1 MIFARGPSLGGLR
14 SMDRGAVP
22 ELPERRT
29 LEPCTGSVPLR
40 AWIRQ
45 GWSVGTI
52 SSQLGDSIAMK
63 RRRFLAVSS
72 LALAMPGG
80 AALAGQGQVEY
91 DRAAFDR
98 LLASGKPVLL
108 DFYTTW

>member
-1 MIFARGPSLGGLR
+1 M
-14 SMDRGAVP
+14 
-22 ELPERRT
+22 
-29 LEPCTGSVPLR
+29 
-40 AWIRQ
+40 
-45 GWSVGTI
+45 GTI

-72 LALAMPGG
+72 LALAMPGSV
-80 AALAGQGQVEY
+80 LAGEGQVEY
-91 DRAAFDR
+91 SRAAFDR

>member
-1 MIFARGPSLGGLR
+1 M
-14 SMDRGAVP
+14 
-22 ELPERRT
+22 
-29 LEPCTGSVPLR
+29 
-40 AWIRQ
+40 
-45 GWSVGTI
+45 GTI

-72 LALAMPGG
+72 LALAMPGSV
-80 AALAGQGQVEY
+80 LAGEGQVEY